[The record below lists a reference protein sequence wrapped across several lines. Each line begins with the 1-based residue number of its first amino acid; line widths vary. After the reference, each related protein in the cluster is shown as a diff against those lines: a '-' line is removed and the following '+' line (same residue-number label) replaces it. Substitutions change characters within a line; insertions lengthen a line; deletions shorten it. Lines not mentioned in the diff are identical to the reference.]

1 MITRKLIACFDIR
14 DGMVTKAHKFQDN
27 IDILPAAEM
36 ARRMQA
42 DKIDGIVLYD
52 IFASAEKRMIDLDPI
67 RRVASEIDVPFT
79 VGGGIRS
86 VEDMHA
92 VLEAGA
98 DKISID
104 SMAVR
109 NPDLIEQAAKE
120 FGSHSIVLSIQVK
133 RVPFSNK
140 IPSGYEVYIDSAR
153 HATGL
158 DAVLWA
164 KRGEELG
171 AGEIVVN
178 SIDMD
183 GTHQGF
189 ELQITRAI
197 SEAVGVP
204 IVASGGAGK
213 PSHLVDVFLQTDA
226 EYAIISSM
234 LYSPR
239 LPRNYTVKELKEA
252 LTKAGIAV
260 EPW

>member
-1 MITRKLIACFDIR
+1 
-14 DGMVTKAHKFQDN
+14 
-27 IDILPAAEM
+27 
-36 ARRMQA
+36 
-42 DKIDGIVLYD
+42 
-52 IFASAEKRMIDLDPI
+52 
-67 RRVASEIDVPFT
+67 
-79 VGGGIRS
+79 
-86 VEDMHA
+86 
-92 VLEAGA
+92 
-98 DKISID
+98 
-104 SMAVR
+104 
-109 NPDLIEQAAKE
+109 
-120 FGSHSIVLSIQVK
+120 
-133 RVPFSNK
+133 
-140 IPSGYEVYIDSAR
+140 
-153 HATGL
+153 
-158 DAVLWA
+158 
-164 KRGEELG
+164 
-171 AGEIVVN
+171 
-178 SIDMD
+178 MD

>member
-86 VEDMHA
+86 IEDMHA

>member
-1 MITRKLIACFDIR
+1 
-14 DGMVTKAHKFQDN
+14 
-27 IDILPAAEM
+27 
-36 ARRMQA
+36 
-42 DKIDGIVLYD
+42 
-52 IFASAEKRMIDLDPI
+52 
-67 RRVASEIDVPFT
+67 
-79 VGGGIRS
+79 
-86 VEDMHA
+86 
-92 VLEAGA
+92 
-98 DKISID
+98 
-104 SMAVR
+104 MAVR